1 MTDEPEQ
8 PDDDLGDIEF
18 DEGGDSE
25 YVEVEGAMIVACRGW
40 RDV

>member
-8 PDDDLGDIEF
+8 PDELGDIEF
-18 DEGGDSE
+18 DDSCEAE